1 MDGGIHPR
9 GIGRTI
15 AGFGAVAV
23 LIGGSAAVATAA
35 SSAGATGLAKVQRTF
50 SSIVNKPLYRQ
61 ADWGYTVIDQ
71 KTGRTLLARNQQKM
85 FDPGS
90 TMKLYS
96 VPTALSKYGPNYRF
110 RTPVYR
116 EGKVSG
122 GTLTGNLV
130 LVGSGDL
137 TFGLRQ
143 RRNGTLYYESLPK
156 ANQSYANQLPG
167 AVEPPGNP
175 LSALNQLAK
184 QVKASG
190 ITRVDGNVVVDQR
203 LFEPY
208 TFPDG
213 LVSPIWVNENL
224 IDLLV
229 KPGRVGK
236 SAKLNWRP
244 MTGSYVVRNRVR
256 TVKRGKATNMTV
268 AEPTPGTL
276 VISGQIPAGAP
287 PTLRIWEVDHPGAFA
302 RTAFIEALRRAGV
315 AVTAPDGGSNPTSL
329 LPRKGSYRVSDRVA
343 QRVSVKFSQYTKL
356 ILKVSYN
363 RGADLMACLA
373 AVRVHSTNCLDGV
386 AAEVKTAVGLGVS
399 RTGVFPQDAAGSDDQ
414 GRTTPAAL
422 ATLLRGLTKASY
434 GNTLFQ
440 SLPILGRDGTLANVE
455 DKSPAA
461 GHAWLKTGNRV
472 VSTPAGQTIVLGNS
486 LAGYVQTKSGRRVI
500 MMVAVGNVPLR
511 TADQFFGVV
520 NDQAAMVVSVQQNL

>member
-1 MDGGIHPR
+1 MDGGIRPR

-156 ANQSYANQLPG
+156 ADQSYANQLPG

-229 KPGRVGK
+229 KPDGWESRRSSTGGR
-236 SAKLNWRP
+236 
-244 MTGSYVVRNRVR
+244 
-256 TVKRGKATNMTV
+256 
-268 AEPTPGTL
+268 
-276 VISGQIPAGAP
+276 
-287 PTLRIWEVDHPGAFA
+287 
-302 RTAFIEALRRAGV
+302 
-315 AVTAPDGGSNPTSL
+315 
-329 LPRKGSYRVSDRVA
+329 
-343 QRVSVKFSQYTKL
+343 
-356 ILKVSYN
+356 
-363 RGADLMACLA
+363 
-373 AVRVHSTNCLDGV
+373 
-386 AAEVKTAVGLGVS
+386 
-399 RTGVFPQDAAGSDDQ
+399 
-414 GRTTPAAL
+414 
-422 ATLLRGLTKASY
+422 
-434 GNTLFQ
+434 
-440 SLPILGRDGTLANVE
+440 
-455 DKSPAA
+455 
-461 GHAWLKTGNRV
+461 
-472 VSTPAGQTIVLGNS
+472 
-486 LAGYVQTKSGRRVI
+486 
-500 MMVAVGNVPLR
+500 
-511 TADQFFGVV
+511 
-520 NDQAAMVVSVQQNL
+520 